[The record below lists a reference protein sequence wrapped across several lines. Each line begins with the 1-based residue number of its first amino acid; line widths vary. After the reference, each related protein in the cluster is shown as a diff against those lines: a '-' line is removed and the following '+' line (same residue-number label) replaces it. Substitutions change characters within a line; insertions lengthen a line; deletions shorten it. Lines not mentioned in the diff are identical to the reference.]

1 MRQDNKISYMETLRD
16 SNPGESRQPILY
28 KDILR
33 SLKLLR
39 TDLSVNIS
47 SSKVQI
53 SPISLF
59 DVEVLVIRIDKVSIR
74 SETHSGKKLKTDLQ
88 LQVLDV
94 SAALSTSKEEL
105 DEEVGAS
112 IAIDDYMHYAS
123 KIVGGTIID
132 IPKLAVHMTTLQEE
146 KTNNLEYLFACSFSD
161 KISVRWNLGPVDFI
175 KEMWTTHVKAL
186 AVRRSQVA
194 NISFGQT
201 EEELEESIKK
211 EEAASKFNYIALEE
225 PQIEVPQI
233 RDLGD
238 ATPPMEWFGVNRKN
252 FRNSLTKPQ
261 LSPSKS
267 LFILQKSSMSRY

>member
-1 MRQDNKISYMETLRD
+1 METLRD

-59 DVEVLVIRIDKVSIR
+59 DVEVLVIRIEKVSIR